1 MSALRT
7 TLRWLMW
14 ATIVIVA
21 VPVVL
26 YLFAFA
32 VNWRDQPANAEALEL
47 AAAATPDPIPDSA
60 NAYVYLLGFAVPR
73 VGDPAIV
80 GTTRA
85 EWIRALAKD
94 TEIDPASDPYPGSAP
109 DFQQIPEPLAAVL
122 TPCDT
127 RDAGCVAAFDAA
139 AGNLRDRLDEQRTLA
154 ERYRTLLGY
163 RAWQEVT
170 TGDLRG
176 PLATYS
182 PVGYARR
189 LFLLDTWLLAATGDA
204 DQVRARLESD
214 LVFWRMALAESDTLL
229 SKVMA
234 ASFVRTHFEW
244 GNLVLR
250 KLPPERRADGVPA
263 AWRKP
268 LADSERSMRRG
279 FNYEWRF
286 SRAALQSM
294 KTYGTGFPPPSGTRD
309 TRSTFERI
317 ETWFGQPFLLVQ
329 DSLNRDA
336 AELLKLDAALRAPY
350 AELDAALARVSEIER
365 RDTGVVATTYN
376 FIGAALFATP
386 DRAASFVDYG
396 ARVADL
402 EGVRRAALL
411 AVDLRNLALPAE
423 LAGAMIPLAAVRDP
437 YTGGP
442 FGWTAEPPAVTF
454 TGLERRAT
462 VRHTFL
468 Y

>member
-1 MSALRT
+1 MSPLRKP
-7 TLRWLMW
+7 LRWLVW
-14 ATIVIVA
+14 GVIAIVA

-26 YLFAFA
+26 YLFALA
-32 VNWRDQPANAEALEL
+32 VNWRDQPPNAEALEL
-47 AAAATPDPIPDSA
+47 ASTVTPDPISDST

-73 VGDPAIV
+73 VGDPALI

-85 EWIRALAKD
+85 EWIRALAANP
-94 TEIDPASDPYPGSAP
+94 EIDRASDPYPGSAP
-109 DFQQIPEPLAAVL
+109 DFQQIPEPLAAVV
-122 TPCDT
+122 TPCRTSAAD
-127 RDAGCVAAFDAA
+127 CVAALDAA
-139 AGNLRDRLDEQRTLA
+139 AGALREQLEQQRPIID
-154 ERYRTLLGY
+154 RYRTLL
-163 RAWQEVT
+163 RFNAWQDVT

-176 PLATYS
+176 PVASYFE
-182 PVGYARR
+182 PRYAQQ
-189 LFLLDTWLLAATGDA
+189 LFLLDTWLLAAGGDA
-204 DQVRARLESD
+204 EQVRARLDAD
-214 LVFWRMALAESDTLL
+214 LRFWRMALAESDSLL
-229 SKVMA
+229 GKAIA
-234 ASFVRTHFEW
+234 ARFVSTHFEW

-268 LADSERSMRRG
+268 LADGERSMRRG

-294 KTYGTGFPPPSGTRD
+294 KTYGTGFPPPSRTRD
-309 TRSTFERI
+309 PRSTFERI
-317 ETWFGQPFLLVQ
+317 QAWLGQPFLLVQ

-336 AELLKLDAALRAPY
+336 AELLKLDAALGAPY
-350 AELDAALARVSEIER
+350 AELGAALTRVSEIER
-365 RDTGVVATTYN
+365 PDTGAVAATYN
-376 FIGAALFATP
+376 FIGDALFATP
-386 DRAASFVDYG
+386 DRLETFIDYG
-396 ARVADL
+396 ARAADL

-411 AVDLRNLALPAE
+411 TVDLRNLAIPAE
-423 LAGAMIPLAAVRDP
+423 LAGTMIPLAAVRDP